1 MDITELPETRKFL
14 QEFTLEDHKKRMVQ
28 ESLKDMVFPIDYQA
42 DALEINN
49 RPEDEQ
55 GIPIPWARDV
65 KLKPNTMTVVG
76 GANGHKK
83 SMMSSQLALQVA
95 KTGKAAIMQLE
106 EGMGEQVLNLTKQAF
121 ARRQVTDDEIRRF
134 CDWAEDRIYLYARR
148 ELTTIEPA
156 LGFLW
161 AAADWGAELGI
172 IDNLQKLGMKHNDND
187 QQNRD
192 VEMLLDV
199 ANNNAA
205 GMHVMIVHHI
215 TKPSFGGP
223 EWRPDRYSLRGSGG
237 LSDKPHNVILCYHN
251 KKRAAGARKPSHERT
266 QEERD
271 LISSQC
277 GFELMLVKLRGQEGE
292 QTVELYDGSGPT
304 IQHRAG
310 GDEIRV
316 FHDGVTG

>member
-1 MDITELPETRKFL
+1 MLVSDDKKSLTYL
-14 QEFTLEDHKKRMVQ
+14 QSFTVEDHKRRMAQ
-28 ESLKDMVFPIDYQA
+28 ESLNDMVFPGEYQD

-49 RPEDEQ
+49 RTDEEQ

-106 EGMGEQVLNLTKQAF
+106 EVMGEQVLNLTKQAY
-121 ARRQVTDDEIRRF
+121 AKQQVTDDEIRHF

-148 ELTTIEPA
+148 ELTTVEPA

-161 AAADWGAELGI
+161 AASDWGASLGI
-172 IDNLQKLGMKHNDND
+172 VDNLQKLGMKHNDND

-205 GMHVMIVHHI
+205 GMHVMIVHHV
-215 TKPSFGGP
+215 TKPSFVQD
-223 EWRPDRYSLRGSGG
+223 WRPDRYSLRGSGG

-251 KKRAAGARKPSHERT
+251 KARASAARKPNHERDA
-266 QEERD
+266 EDKR
-271 LISSQC
+271 LISEVP
-277 GFELMLVKLRGQEGE
+277 GFELILEKLRGQEGE
-292 QTVELYDGSGPT
+292 GTVELYDGAGPT
-304 IQHRAG
+304 IQHRQG

-316 FHDGVTG
+316 FHSEVTG

>member
-1 MDITELPETRKFL
+1 MLVSEDKKSLSYL
-14 QEFTLEDHKKRMVQ
+14 QSFTVEDHKRRMAQ
-28 ESLKDMVFPIDYQA
+28 ESLADMVFPSVYQD

-49 RPEDEQ
+49 RTDDEQ
-55 GIPIPWARDV
+55 GIPVPWARDV

-106 EGMGEQVLNLTKQAF
+106 EVMGEQVLNLTKQAY
-121 ARRQVTDDEIRRF
+121 AKQQVSDDEIRHF
-134 CDWAEDRIYLYARR
+134 CDWAEDRLYLYARR
-148 ELTTIEPA
+148 ELTTVEPA

-161 AAADWGAELGI
+161 AASDWGASLGI

-205 GMHVMIVHHI
+205 GMHVMIVHHV
-215 TKPSFGGP
+215 TKPNYVQD
-223 EWRPDRYSLRGSGG
+223 WRPDRYSLRGSGG

-251 KKRAAGARKPSHERT
+251 KARASAARKPSHERDA
-266 QEERD
+266 EDRKLMSEVP
-271 LISSQC
+271 
-277 GFELMLVKLRGQEGE
+277 GFELILEKLRGQEGE
-292 QTVELYDGSGPT
+292 RTVELYDGAGPT

-310 GDEIRV
+310 DDSIRV
-316 FHDGVTG
+316 FHSGVAG